1 MAIKGSSEVQ
11 GTYFNP
17 SIIRQVL
24 MWVNSN
30 ENINELLI
38 NILQIKYRL
47 I

>member
-1 MAIKGSSEVQ
+1 MSIKGNSEGS
-11 GTYFNP
+11 GTYFHP

-30 ENINELLI
+30 ETINELLI